1 MRSGKRCRRERAI
14 KTCCH
19 LLLLLMA
26 ASVYDVLSGNRMLSA
41 QTADTV
47 GRGQDPAVA
56 DEHLTLEL
64 TATPL
69 RIVLEMLA
77 QIHNLQLH
85 VSGAQSVLNQE
96 VDVSAGAATF
106 EDLLSQLLAS
116 TGLSYRVDDG
126 VLYISDSADV
136 QIRYIQINYADADE
150 LLELI
155 AGNGILS
162 DQGSVMLDRRTNTL
176 IVRDEPAG
184 LAQVDVLLTELD
196 VPVSQVLIEARIVS
210 ASLDTGRELGV
221 RWGATS
227 LSAAAGSVVD
237 NSQFALELGH
247 RDAGSVTAALIRDSR
262 LLEWELSLLERR
274 GQAEL
279 IARPR
284 VMTQD
289 NSPAS
294 ISSGVRIPYQAQA
307 GGTAGGSITQFVDAV
322 LSLDVK
328 PLITPDGRIIMD
340 LSVRQDSVAS
350 GSGDTPAIDTNT
362 VQTRVLIDNAD
373 TLVLGGIFREEQT
386 EAVTGTPGLRS
397 VPVIGPLFRRTVASE
412 RRTELLIFIT
422 PTIIPAP

>member
-1 MRSGKRCRRERAI
+1 M
-14 KTCCH
+14 
-19 LLLLLMA
+19 
-26 ASVYDVLSGNRMLSA
+26 
-41 QTADTV
+41 
-47 GRGQDPAVA
+47 
-56 DEHLTLEL
+56 
-64 TATPL
+64 
-69 RIVLEMLA
+69 LEMLA